1 MRINLRKVHYV
12 VEGSS
17 IPPYSVRRHARK
29 QGRQGRYRSPPSSKT
44 GIPPCPPFFFTA
56 LLVSNLLSSTSLY
69 QQHHHH
75 YPSSTSCL
83 FFSSPSRPRTLT
95 NTLFFSFL
103 HALPVTVR
111 PPPPALFALSLHPVW
126 RRAALLFLGLA
137 LALNIHFSAVENCC
151 AFNPRRT
158 VSTGRLPPRSKSSSP
173 RSLLPKLR
181 EEKRR

>member
-1 MRINLRKVHYV
+1 MRINLWKVHYV
-12 VEGSS
+12 VDEGSS
-17 IPPYSVRRHARK
+17 IPPYSVRRQARK
-29 QGRQGRYRSPPSSKT
+29 QGRRGRYRSPPSSKT

-69 QQHHHH
+69 QQHHH
-75 YPSSTSCL
+75 YPSSTSCFL
-83 FFSSPSRPRTLT
+83 LPSPSRSRTLT
-95 NTLFFSFL
+95 NTHFFSFL
-103 HALPVTVR
+103 HALSITVR
-111 PPPPALFALSLHPVW
+111 PPPLALFALSLHPAW

-181 EEKRR
+181 EERRR